1 MEFPGTVDENQDGF
15 ERSDDDLYE
24 PYSKLIPIHYKGKE
38 YMVPENNTLLR
49 VLQYLNPE
57 VAYGNFCWNGDC
69 RNCQIVI
76 RRDADGPEVTALGC
90 LTKVVAGLQI
100 IKLPPGIRVEDPD

>member
-1 MEFPGTVDENQDGF
+1 MEFPDIHDPES
-15 ERSDDDLYE
+15 EEIRPDDVFE
-24 PYSKLIPIHYKGKE
+24 PYSKLIPILIKGKQ

-49 VLQYLNPE
+49 ALQYLNSE

-76 RRDADGPEVTALGC
+76 RRDTDGPEVTALGC
-90 LTKVVAGLQI
+90 LTKVVAGLQVL
-100 IKLPPGIRVEDPD
+100 KLPLGISVDPQD

>member
-1 MEFPGTVDENQDGF
+1 MEFPNIDNPESEETRPN
-15 ERSDDDLYE
+15 DLFE
-24 PYSKLIPIHYKGKE
+24 PYSKLVPVLIKGKQ

-49 VLQYLNPE
+49 GLQYLNSE

-76 RRDADGPEVTALGC
+76 RRDAEGPEVTALGC
-90 LTKVVAGLQI
+90 LTKVVSGLQI
-100 IKLPPGIRVEDPD
+100 LKLPPGVSVEPAD